1 MKILNNKGFTLIEL
15 LLAIAVLASIGL
27 IVMPSLTNFQKKQSL
42 KNTAENI
49 VTLLNKAKSDSLS
62 SLNSNNYGVHF
73 ESNQMIYF
81 TGNNFSPGNINNKK
95 VGFASGVVI
104 PPIGG
109 IGLNNGGNDVIFP
122 RLTGDVVGYGIIVI
136 QLISKPTSQEIITIN
151 KLGTISLTSLN

>member
-1 MKILNNKGFTLIEL
+1 MKILKNRGFNLIEL

-62 SLNSNNYGVHF
+62 SFDSNNYGVHF

-81 TGNNFSPGNINNKK
+81 AGNSFSPGNINNKK
-95 VGFASGVVI
+95 VDFASGVII
-104 PPIGG
+104 PPVGG
-109 IGLNNGGNDVIFP
+109 IGLENGGDDVIFP
-122 RLTGDVVGYGIIVI
+122 RLTGNVTGYGIIVI
-136 QLISKPTSQEIITIN
+136 QLVSKPTSQEIIKID
-151 KLGTISLTSLN
+151 KLGTISLISLN